1 MHTVNTTIVRC
12 NAPGIQSRLSILVDL
27 ITVEIDEA
35 HARGLH
41 PIADELDR
49 ARRIVAEA
57 AINAWRSEGG
67 ER

>member
-1 MHTVNTTIVRC
+1 MNMLNSTIVRC
-12 NAPGIQSRLSILVDL
+12 NAPGIQSRLSILVDV

-49 ARRIVAEA
+49 ARRIVAEV
-57 AINAWRSEGG
+57 AIKAWRSEGG